1 MLGGLVKG
9 NMYVTYTYIHRPT
22 HKKKHTRAACQEVLA
37 HLCVCVRER
46 EREREREICV
56 FVCMYCGWD
65 KLHFFFKKSL
75 VKNVTI

>member
-37 HLCVCVRER
+37 HLCVCDRER
-46 EREREREICV
+46 ERERFVYLCV
-56 FVCMYCGWD
+56 CIVGGINYI
-65 KLHFFFKKSL
+65 FFLKK
-75 VKNVTI
+75 V

>member
-1 MLGGLVKG
+1 
-9 NMYVTYTYIHRPT
+9 MYVTYTYIHRPT
-22 HKKKHTRAACQEVLA
+22 HKKTHTRAACQEVLA
-37 HLCVCVRER
+37 HLCVCER

-65 KLHFFFKKSL
+65 SALHFFLKKSL